1 MKTKYIKLFVIFVLL
16 FSLTGCTKYLKDVDN
31 KVAKNEETGQNLP
44 SNILCQ
50 PEDQKTKDTYYE
62 IYDAYIKKYQEQLE
76 KEEISQEEYDEQVS
90 KLVDIDDLPKCSQF
104 NILSGGY
111 DGIWE
116 TIFVKP
122 LAWLIINLDV
132 IVKNCGLA
140 VILTTLLL
148 RLVTVTFSKKTA
160 LQSEKLKEA
169 KPEIDKIEKKYKG
182 KEDQQSLIN
191 KNQETLMVYKKYG
204 INPMSGCLFA
214 LIQIPLFF
222 AFYEAL
228 NRLPILF
235 EEEFLTFQLGTTPLT
250 AMMNGQIHYIIFP
263 ILVTLASY
271 YSFKLNSTASMNG
284 QQAESMKMMSN
295 MSVMMIGFASFT
307 LSCGI
312 ALYWITNSGFTIVQN
327 LYVKRSKKNG
337 TSK

>member
-1 MKTKYIKLFVIFVLL
+1 MKKKYLKLLVIFVMV
-16 FSLTGCTKYLKDVDN
+16 FSLTGCTKYLKDADN

-50 PEDQKTKDTYYE
+50 PEDQKTKDEYYK
-62 IYDAYIKKYQEQLE
+62 IYNDYVEKYKKELDDE
-76 KEEISQEEYDEQVS
+76 KISQEEYDKKIS
-90 KLVDIDDLPKCSQF
+90 KLVDINDLPKCSAF
-104 NILSGGY
+104 NITSGGY

-132 IVKNCGLA
+132 ILKNCGLA
-140 VILTTLLL
+140 VIAATLLL
-148 RLVTVTFSKKTA
+148 RLVTITFSKKTA
-160 LQSEKLKEA
+160 LQSEKLKAA

-182 KEDQQSLIN
+182 KEDQQSLMN
-191 KNQETLMVYKKYG
+191 KSQETLLVYKKYG

-235 EEEFLTFQLGTTPLT
+235 EEEFLMFQLGTTPWT
-250 AMMNGQIHYIIFP
+250 AMMRGEIIYIIFP

-271 YSFKLNSTASMNG
+271 YSFKLNSTATMNSE
-284 QQAESMKMMSN
+284 QAESMKMMSN

-312 ALYWITNSGFTIVQN
+312 ALYWITNSGFTILQN
-327 LYVKRSKKNG
+327 LYVKRSKIDVK
-337 TSK
+337 SK